1 MIAAYILDSVPPKM
15 QTTTTPFGDRLKR
28 EREMRGVT
36 LEEIAVA
43 TRIAPRFL
51 EALENEKWDQ
61 LPGGVFNRGF
71 VRSVAR
77 FLGMD
82 EDSLVGEYALATSAH
97 DTSVSAKWDE
107 GSRSML
113 RRRVAGVTLIVLLLG
128 LAFGGWLAFYK
139 YGHKLFGWL
148 KSEPPAVQVQQPSA
162 TTPSRAAQNKSQ
174 QAPTSSPSVSPAASA
189 SGGAQSS
196 APVSPDSTHGLVL
209 RVEAGKEAEITIA
222 ADGASVFS
230 GKLEPGN
237 AQTFQAQDRFQVS
250 AKDSSSV
257 LLELNGQTVPPLG
270 APGQPGTITL
280 TRNDLRKPAQ

>member
-51 EALENEKWDQ
+51 EALENERWDQ

-97 DTSVSAKWDE
+97 DTAGSAKWDE
-107 GSRSML
+107 GSRSIL
-113 RRRVAGVTLIVLLLG
+113 RRRVAGVALIIVLLG
-128 LAFGGWLAFYK
+128 LAFGGWLTFYK

-148 KSEPPAVQVQQPSA
+148 KSQPPAVLQQPAA
-162 TTPSRAAQNKSQ
+162 TTPNQAAQNNSQ
-174 QAPTSSPSVSPAASA
+174 QASASSPSANAPASA
-189 SGGAQSS
+189 SGGSQSS
-196 APVSPDSTHGLVL
+196 ATASPNSSRGLEL
-209 RVEAGKEAEITIA
+209 RVEAGKEADIKID
-222 ADGASVFS
+222 ADGTTVFS
-230 GKLEPGN
+230 GELKPGN